1 MLLAGK
7 FAPSVLIGHISGGN
21 VIRAVLKRHG
31 GHIEFHVDSCSKDFA
46 SEAQESERYWWN
58 NQRFQDICP

>member
-21 VIRAVLKRHG
+21 LIRAVLKRHG
-31 GHIEFHVDSCSKDFA
+31 GHIEFHIDSCSEDFPSA
-46 SEAQESERYWWN
+46 VQESKRWN